1 MGKSAR
7 DATSRTRRTARAI
20 GRVTLGAALLVVVA
34 GTFRFTFLLPVPPT
48 FHNYGIVRTSIGVA
62 DVACG
67 GEASDGC
74 GVDTAIRFASC
85 SSQFREYFTS
95 SGYPTDDQEVR
106 TLIGKRPPSGNRW
119 IAECGSADDM
129 IQGQPLAALRSN

>member
-1 MGKSAR
+1 MGRS
-7 DATSRTRRTARAI
+7 TRRAALGI
-20 GRVTLGAALLVVVA
+20 GRVTLGIALLVASA
-34 GTFRFTFLLPVPPT
+34 GAVRFTFLRPPHPA
-48 FHNYGIVRTSIGVA
+48 FHNYGVVRTSIGVA

-85 SSQFREYFTS
+85 SSQFREYFGFDS
-95 SGYPTDDQEVR
+95 SGYASEDLQVR

-119 IAECGSADDM
+119 IAECGSAGDM
-129 IQGQPLAALRSN
+129 IQAQPLAKLESN